1 MMTPRVK
8 PRKRSAMT
16 AITHSVDLERRGRIA
31 VLTVNNP
38 PVNALSQHVR
48 QGLREGVRQAVG
60 DAAVGAIVIACAGR
74 TFIAGADI
82 TEFGK
87 PPKEPGL
94 HEVLDL
100 IEGAPKPIVATVHGT
115 ALGGGLEVTLA

>member
-1 MMTPRVK
+1 
-8 PRKRSAMT
+8 MT
-16 AITHSVDLERRGRIA
+16 AITKSVDLDRRGRVA

-48 QGLREGVRQAVG
+48 QGLYEGLKQAIS
-60 DAAVGAIVIACAGR
+60 DSAVQAIVIVCAGR

-87 PPKEPGL
+87 PPAEPAARRARHDRELVEAG
-94 HEVLDL
+94 DRRD
-100 IEGAPKPIVATVHGT
+100 PR
-115 ALGGGLEVTLA
+115 

>member
-1 MMTPRVK
+1 
-8 PRKRSAMT
+8 MT
-16 AITHSVDLERRGRIA
+16 AITQSVDLDRRGRVA

-48 QGLREGVRQAVG
+48 QGLRDGVQQAIADG
-60 DAAVGAIVIACAGR
+60 AVSAIVITCAGR

-87 PPKEPGL
+87 PPRARA
-94 HEVLDL
+94 
-100 IEGAPKPIVATVHGT
+100 APSGCRAWSVSRRRCR
-115 ALGGGLEVTLA
+115 